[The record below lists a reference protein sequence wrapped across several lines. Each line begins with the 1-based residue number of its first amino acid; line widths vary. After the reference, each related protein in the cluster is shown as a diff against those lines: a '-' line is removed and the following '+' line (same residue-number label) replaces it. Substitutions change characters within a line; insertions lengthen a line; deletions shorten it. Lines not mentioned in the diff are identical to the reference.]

1 MKDLINGISELVK
14 DVHIDQVEDVN
25 VEGEDRLSVFL
36 YFNDGRESLFLFK
49 LDKPMLIDDFKEEVA
64 FKVFDRIPGAAE
76 AKMLH
81 ALRADPFKG
90 VR

>member
-14 DVHIDQVEDVN
+14 DIHIDQVVDVN
-25 VEGEDRLSVFL
+25 VGEDRLSVFL
-36 YFNDGRESLFLFK
+36 YFNDGQEPLFLFK
-49 LDKPMLIDDFKEEVA
+49 LNEPMLIDDFKEEVA

-81 ALRADPFKG
+81 ALRSRPFKG

>member
-1 MKDLINGISELVK
+1 MKGLIYGISELVK
-14 DVHIDQVEDVN
+14 DIHIDQVLDVD

-36 YFNDGRESLFLFK
+36 YFNDGREPLFLFK
-49 LDKPMLIDDFKEEVA
+49 LNDPMFIDDFKEEVA
-64 FKVFDRIPGAAE
+64 IKVFDRIPGAAE

-81 ALRADPFKG
+81 ALRSRPFKG